1 MSKQTLCLLLMLHI
15 QCLIKT
21 TKIEFVKR
29 QYLRELMP
37 KKKPKQKKGKGIKRK
52 EKNNNNKKKNII

>member
-15 QCLIKT
+15 QCLTKT

-29 QYLRELMP
+29 QYLHELMQ
-37 KKKPKQKKGKGIKRK
+37 KTKSKQKKERG
-52 EKNNNNKKKNII
+52 